1 MDVKEVRK
9 IGVNKFPPPS
19 LSPVSVDDCL
29 TNASEKDFRLAAT
42 SDARRRPDLK
52 FPAQDRGDTASVYT
66 KGDTAS
72 VYPKKHYRC
81 GFDITGRQKWYLEL
95 TNGRLVSSKDENY
108 IFWLKKFSINEKQT
122 FLERK
127 TRRNEIP
134 PAKK

>member
-9 IGVNKFPPPS
+9 IGVNKFPPP
-19 LSPVSVDDCL
+19 SPVSVDDCL

-52 FPAQDRGDTASVYT
+52 FPAQDRGDTASVY
-66 KGDTAS
+66 
-72 VYPKKHYRC
+72 PKKHSWC

-134 PAKK
+134 PTTAKK